1 MWLMLLRLVW
11 ERASTDKN
19 ERQTMKKLITAIACC
34 LVSLG
39 SQAQIA
45 TLQWP
50 EVKNETKPGARW
62 WWLGSAVDQENLRWN
77 MEQYAAAGL
86 GSLEIS
92 PIYGVKGN
100 DKNNIPYLS
109 VTWLDMLRYTQ
120 EQGRELG
127 LDIDMINCT
136 GWPFGGPMLKAE
148 ETAAKLVTETTN
160 VTGDGSKQTTISI
173 NSGNGTLQ
181 RVLAYPGKGN
191 TATYQDLTALIE
203 GKSLKWTA
211 PAGEWQVISVYC
223 QHQVM
228 AIKRPSPGS
237 EGYALDHFDANA
249 VASYLAWY
257 DTKFEA
263 GGNPWPHSFFND
275 SYEISAGDW
284 TRDMFGQFEK
294 YRGYKLESCMD
305 KLLAKDKQTLADY
318 RQTLSD
324 MLLYN
329 FTEPWTAWA
338 HSHGVMTRNQAHGSP
353 GNLIDLYAASDIPEI
368 ESFYL
373 NNFGIRGLRQDSG
386 FTMQALSSPTTL
398 KYASSAAHVTGK
410 PLVSSESMTWLTE
423 HFRSSL
429 SQMKPEVD
437 QLFAA
442 GVNHVM
448 FHGTC
453 YSPQQATWP
462 GWKFYASVDMSP
474 TNSIWRDAPYFFKY
488 IERVQSFLQLG
499 QPDNEVLVYAPFV
512 NAMYKNTGDFA
523 NRMVQFDINKMDTK
537 MPEMVRCV
545 TALSQAGFDCDYISD
560 RLLLGTTF
568 VDGQLRT
575 AAGVNYKA
583 LVVPVSTNMP
593 ADVKSHLDVLVSE
606 GAQVVYGYDAAAIGS
621 LNVAPEELR
630 QDGLSVLRRKNENG
644 YHYFIANLTKNDIIG
659 DYALAVP
666 FATAVVFDPMTGA
679 IAEASTA
686 ENGLI
691 HLNLKSG
698 QSVIIA
704 TYDIPT
710 AVGESSTISNMTAE
724 EQHPIPLEGPW
735 NLTFTDDSYPSM
747 KNKAFA
753 LERIQTWEMLDEET
767 AYLMGTGVYETT
779 FEVSNSQLKAA
790 TAGFRLN
797 LGDVRESARV
807 WVNGQY
813 VGCAWSVPYVIDLGD
828 AVKEGTNTLRIEVTN
843 LPANRIRKMD
853 ADGAVWRIFS
863 DINMSNISTSTY
875 ENWDLVPSGLNS
887 NVQLVPMAAAK
898 QALTVSVEDMAL
910 SDNGFYYPVYELA
923 LPGVDLNTVTATTLA
938 GEPFDGIKIQEVDG
952 GSVRVTV
959 TGKSAGGLIVSAWS
973 GDNAYYTVLPAY
985 GPFQLKQDIDFTAET
1000 EPGGGWDKMKTDKE
1014 LAGFKGNG
1022 KLPWYRSKLSGKL
1035 LTELYDGLTFSSSLS
1050 NYYFYVPGYGM
1061 YTNNDFTITLQ
1072 PKEGALV
1079 RLSLMEG
1086 DAADSNSSVYN
1097 SANAIT
1103 YYIESMDER
1112 KALSLD
1118 LVGIKSFN
1126 VYRSLSVYEPV
1137 SDVVKVRT
1145 VSRWKEDDAL
1155 YYNLH
1160 GQKTTSPRKGLYLHR
1175 GQKVIIN

>member
-1 MWLMLLRLVW
+1 MWSTSLRLVW
-11 ERASTDKN
+11 VRVSTDKN
-19 ERQTMKKLITAIACC
+19 DKQTMKQLITAIACC

-39 SQAQIA
+39 SQAQ
-45 TLQWP
+45 TTTPQWP
-50 EVKNETKPGARW
+50 AVKNETKPGTRW

-100 DKNNIPYLS
+100 DKNNISYLS
-109 VTWLDMLRYTQ
+109 AAWLDMLRYTQ
-120 EQGRELG
+120 EQGRQLG

-160 VTGDGSKQTTISI
+160 VTGDGSKQITISI
-173 NSGNGTLQ
+173 NIGNGTLQ

-191 TATYQDLTALIE
+191 TATYQDLTALVE
-203 GKSLKWTA
+203 GKSIKWTA

-223 QHQVM
+223 QHHVM

-237 EGYALDHFDANA
+237 EGYALDHFDADA

-257 DTKFEA
+257 DAKFEA

-324 MLLYN
+324 MLLHN

-338 HSHGVMTRNQAHGSP
+338 HSHGVTTRNQAHGSP

-373 NNFGIRGLRQDSG
+373 SNFGIRDLRQDPG

-453 YSPQQATWP
+453 YSPQQAVWP
-462 GWKFYASVDMSP
+462 GWKFYAAVDMSP
-474 TNSIWRDAPYFFKY
+474 TNSIWRDVPDFFKY

-545 TALSQAGFDCDYISD
+545 TALSQAGYDCDYISD

-568 VDGQLRT
+568 VGGQLRT

-593 ADVKSHLDVLVSE
+593 AEVKSHLDALAAE
-606 GAQVVYGYDAAAIGS
+606 GAQVVYGYDAAAVAS
-621 LNVAPEELR
+621 LDVTPEELR

-644 YHYFIANLTKNDIIG
+644 YHYFIANLTKNDIRG

-666 FATAVVFDPMTGA
+666 FATAVVFDPMTGS
-679 IAEASTA
+679 IAEAGTT
-686 ENGLI
+686 EDGLV
-691 HLNLKSG
+691 HMDLKSG

-704 TYDIPT
+704 TYDVPT
-710 AVGESSTISNMTAE
+710 TVVSNSTNSNMTAQ
-724 EQHPIPLEGPW
+724 EQHPITIVGPW
-735 NLTFTDDSYPSM
+735 KLTFTEDSYPSM
-747 KNKAFA
+747 QDKAYT
-753 LERIQTWEMLDEET
+753 LDRLQTWETLDEET
-767 AYLMGTGVYETT
+767 ACLMGTGIYETT
-779 FEVSNSQLKAA
+779 FEVSSSQLKAA

-807 WVNGQY
+807 WVNDRY
-813 VGCAWSVPYVIDLGD
+813 VGCAWSVPYVINLAD

-853 ADGAVWRIFS
+853 ADGTEWRIFS

-875 ENWDLVPSGLNS
+875 EKWDLVPSGLNS
-887 NVQLVPMAAAK
+887 NVLLVPMVASK
-898 QALTVSVEDMAL
+898 QTLTVSVDHMVLAED
-910 SDNGFYYPVYELA
+910 GYYYPVYELA
-923 LPGVDLNTVTATTLA
+923 LPGADLNAVTATTLA
-938 GEPFDGIKIQEVDG
+938 GEPFEGVKIQEAES
-952 GSVRVTV
+952 GSIYVTV
-959 TGKSAGGLIVSAWS
+959 TGRSAGGLIVSVTA
-973 GDNAYYTVLPAY
+973 DENVYYTGLPAY

-1000 EPGGGWDKMKTDKE
+1000 EPGGGWDKMKTDKV

-1061 YTNNDFTITLQ
+1061 YTNNDFMITLQ
-1072 PKEGALV
+1072 PKEGTLV

-1086 DAADSNSSVYN
+1086 DAADSSSSVYDPDK
-1097 SANAIT
+1097 AIT
-1103 YYIESMDER
+1103 YFLECVDER
-1112 KALSLD
+1112 KTLSLN
-1118 LVGIKSFN
+1118 LLGIKSFN
-1126 VYRSLSVYEPV
+1126 VYRSFSVYEPAN
-1137 SDVVKVRT
+1137 DVVKVYP
-1145 VSRWKEDDAL
+1145 VSHWEDDNMP
-1155 YYNLH
+1155 YFNLH
-1160 GQKTTSPRKGLYLHR
+1160 GQKITSPRKGLYLHR
-1175 GQKVIIN
+1175 GQKVVIH